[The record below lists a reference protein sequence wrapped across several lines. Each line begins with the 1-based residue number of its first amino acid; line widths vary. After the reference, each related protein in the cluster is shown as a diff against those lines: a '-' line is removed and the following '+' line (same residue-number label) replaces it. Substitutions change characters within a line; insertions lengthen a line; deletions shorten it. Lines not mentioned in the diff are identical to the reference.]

1 MLFGLC
7 RGNFECCF
15 VCLEGTLN
23 VVSLQGIF
31 DVVLS
36 VLREL

>member
-23 VVSLQGIF
+23 VNYCDWRELRM
-31 DVVLS
+31 LS
-36 VLREL
+36 VCRKL

>member
-7 RGNFECCF
+7 RGNVECCF

-23 VVSLQGIF
+23 VVWSMEGKC
-31 DVVLS
+31 
-36 VLREL
+36 